1 MSEEIHEEMA
11 EILTEETQ
19 TTETAESSPASEE
32 AQEQT
37 QAEPEETTE
46 EKLARLEREN
56 EKLNKGIF
64 KQKKRIDTITAQKYD
79 VEGKYK
85 QELETYQ
92 QRLKEYTGEENLSE
106 SQDSPSVDSIKQ
118 QVRRE
123 MMQEEQAKKHQEVV
137 NEMAKDESFMSKFNQ
152 RAEYGDNP
160 FVNNPKVDN
169 VLKHVGV
176 SKGIVET
183 ILDDDSLCDELGST
197 EDDYKI
203 MLLIGRAQA
212 KHELANASK
221 EDVPSK
227 LKRIAKKPPAK
238 PSGASGNRAD
248 VKNMSVEE
256 YALRRRKRKF
266 GI

>member
-32 AQEQT
+32 TQEETQT
-37 QAEPEETTE
+37 ELEETTE
-46 EKLARLEREN
+46 EKVARLEREN
-56 EKLNKGIF
+56 AKLNKGIF

-85 QELETYQ
+85 QDVEAYE
-92 QRLKEYTGEENLSE
+92 QRLKEYVGEEGLSQ
-106 SQDSPSVDSIKQ
+106 SQDSTSVDSIKQ

-123 MMQEEQAKKHQEVV
+123 MIQEEQAKKHQEVV
-137 NEMAKDESFMSKFNQ
+137 NEMAKDENLMSKFKE
-152 RAEYGDNP
+152 RAEYGENP

-183 ILDDDSLCDELGST
+183 ILNDDSLCDELGST

-212 KHELANASK
+212 KHELANASQ

-227 LKRIAKKPPAK
+227 PKRNAKKPPAK

-248 VKNMSVEE
+248 VKNMSTEQ
-256 YALRRRKRKF
+256 YALQRRKRLY
-266 GI
+266 GV

>member
-32 AQEQT
+32 APKEEAQ
-37 QAEPEETTE
+37 EETLE
-46 EKLARLEREN
+46 ERLERIEKEN
-56 EKLNKGIF
+56 ESLNRGRESM
-64 KQKKRIDTITAQKYD
+64 KKRIDKITAQKYD

-92 QRLKEYTGEENLSE
+92 QRLKEYTGEELTPQNE
-106 SQDSPSVDSIKQ
+106 PVQNQSPT
-118 QVRRE
+118 RE
-123 MMQEEQAKKHQEVV
+123 QLKAEIRHEEEVEKLKANTEV
-137 NEMAKDESFMSKFNQ
+137 MGLFQQ
-152 RAEYGDNP
+152 RAEAQSNP
-160 FVNNPKVDN
+160 FVNNPMIDQVVRN
-169 VLKHVGV
+169 VGFPLD
-176 SKGIVET
+176 IVET
-183 ILDDDSLCDELGST
+183 ILKDDDLCDDLSGT
-197 EDDYKI
+197 EDPYRITK
-203 MLLIGRAQA
+203 LLTKAQVR
-212 KHELANASK
+212 HELANASK

-227 LKRIAKKPPAK
+227 PKRIAKKPPAK

>member
-11 EILTEETQ
+11 EILTEETP
-19 TTETAESSPASEE
+19 TTETADSSPASEE
-32 AQEQT
+32 TPKEEAQEET
-37 QAEPEETTE
+37 LEE
-46 EKLARLEREN
+46 RLERIEKEN
-56 EKLNKGIF
+56 ESLTRGRESM
-64 KQKKRIDTITAQKYD
+64 KKRIDKITAQKYD

-123 MMQEEQAKKHQEVV
+123 MIQEEQAKKHQEVV
-137 NEMAKDESFMSKFNQ
+137 NEMAKDGNLMSKFNQ

-176 SKGIVET
+176 SKGLVET
-183 ILDDDSLCDELGST
+183 ILDDDSLCEEPGST
-197 EDDYKI
+197 ED
-203 MLLIGRAQA
+203 G
-212 KHELANASK
+212 
-221 EDVPSK
+221 
-227 LKRIAKKPPAK
+227 
-238 PSGASGNRAD
+238 
-248 VKNMSVEE
+248 
-256 YALRRRKRKF
+256 
-266 GI
+266 